1 MAEGISSDPDL
12 WGPLALHV
20 LQENLAD
27 IEGTAASEV
36 VGLRV
41 QVLDDLAVQL
51 KGDAALAFRSG
62 PAGHGG
68 AGVCSHIIR
77 DAKPEPYR
85 LRC

>member
-20 LQENLAD
+20 LQKNLAD

-36 VGLRV
+36 VGLCV
-41 QVLDDLAVQL
+41 EVLDDLAVELQR
-51 KGDAALAFRSG
+51 DAALAFRGG

-68 AGVCSHIIR
+68 AGVCCHIIT
-77 DAKPEPYR
+77 DANPEP
-85 LRC
+85 